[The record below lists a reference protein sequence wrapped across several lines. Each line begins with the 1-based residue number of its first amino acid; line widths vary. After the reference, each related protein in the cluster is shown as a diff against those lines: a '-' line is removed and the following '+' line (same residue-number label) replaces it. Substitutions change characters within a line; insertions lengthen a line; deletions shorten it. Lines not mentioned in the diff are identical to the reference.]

1 MIEKSKLSSNFKI
14 EESNLSMVKI
24 RDKFFHKKKAKMTI
38 SLFFFFYKNW
48 KMKISEKFMRLFF
61 SPLGYYIT
69 KRSLRYKRTKSRE
82 QNVVVKSWRRW

>member
-48 KMKISEKFMRLFF
+48 KMK
-61 SPLGYYIT
+61 
-69 KRSLRYKRTKSRE
+69 
-82 QNVVVKSWRRW
+82 NRRKIYEIIF